1 MPRRLAVVP
10 GVGSRVPCAEKA
22 GFAPSIRPQACSA
35 VRYFGFQGGKPGGAV
50 HVYDAD
56 GKDDIS
62 VLKSVLPVMSRY
74 ATGYHPISYTV
85 WYEYARATNRALK
98 QDVDAEL
105 QHTERL
111 TAAQTYAVYVKH
123 VVDPAERAVMSAR
136 NGLLGLVADVKE
148 KMHDAE
154 LRSTGFDGELTRFQ
168 AGLSAAK
175 SLTEVQGNV
184 ASILAET
191 GKVRDTFGRI
201 AQHLDASKKEVQRL
215 VEELRSVREE
225 ALTDALSGLLNRR
238 GFDIELERLSSKAG
252 AAGSLS
258 LIMLDIDN
266 FKAVNDTYGH
276 PLGDAVIA
284 AVGQF
289 IRAGTGAI
297 GSAARYGGE
306 EFAVLIAGQTAQ
318 VVENLAQTIRVR
330 VEQGKIKRRKD
341 DEAIGGI
348 TISAGVA
355 HLRPGEEPAALVE
368 RADQALYAA
377 KHGGRNQVVVAP

>member
-1 MPRRLAVVP
+1 
-10 GVGSRVPCAEKA
+10 
-22 GFAPSIRPQACSA
+22 
-35 VRYFGFQGGKPGGAV
+35 
-50 HVYDAD
+50 VYDAD